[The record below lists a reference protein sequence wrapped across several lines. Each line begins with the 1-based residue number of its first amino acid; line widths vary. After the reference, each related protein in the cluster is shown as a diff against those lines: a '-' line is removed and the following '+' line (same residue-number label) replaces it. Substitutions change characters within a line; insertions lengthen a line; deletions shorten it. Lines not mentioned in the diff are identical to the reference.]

1 MLRKQC
7 IKFPKRRV
15 CRGFLPSILKTLLD
29 PQGLKLNV
37 WYNLGYNEML
47 NLTAGENCEFSKLL
61 KGGGR
66 GGGEEIQCC
75 SRKLRKV
82 WDYIVSG
89 GLKGQSKIEYFVWER
104 EATITNYEKVSV
116 QIVGVLL
123 YSVSTFR
130 I

>member
-15 CRGFLPSILKTLLD
+15 CRSFLPSILKTSLD

-61 KGGGR
+61 TGA
-66 GGGEEIQCC
+66 GE
-75 SRKLRKV
+75 
-82 WDYIVSG
+82 
-89 GLKGQSKIEYFVWER
+89 SKYNVVANCGKFRI
-104 EATITNYEKVSV
+104 
-116 QIVGVLL
+116 LL
-123 YSVSTFR
+123 YQEV
-130 I
+130 

>member
-1 MLRKQC
+1 
-7 IKFPKRRV
+7 
-15 CRGFLPSILKTLLD
+15 
-29 PQGLKLNV
+29 
-37 WYNLGYNEML
+37 ML
-47 NLTAGENCEFSKLL
+47 NLTAGENYEFSKLL
-61 KGGGR
+61 KG

-82 WDYIVSG
+82 WDSIASG